1 MPASFRILALLALSG
16 LLLPAAGCGSAFFYP
31 ERKLVWNPAQDNIPY
46 RDIRF
51 ASEDRVPL
59 HGWLM
64 CPRAEAPR
72 GTILFLHGNAENVS
86 THSRAV
92 LWLVEAGYEVFTFDY
107 RGYGLS
113 GGEPDIP
120 GVHRDAKAAVG
131 QLLSLRG
138 ASADRYVVFG
148 QSIGGSIA
156 VYTVATLPPERKPRA
171 LIVDSA
177 FAGYRRIFREK
188 MKSFLITWPF
198 AWPASVFLEDGY
210 SPARWIDKA
219 GPGPVIVIHGT
230 ADGIVPYEHG
240 KELYERAR
248 DPKGIWTIEGGG
260 HISGLRNAEVRAQF
274 LAFLEAW
281 IPAGSGGACAP

>member
-1 MPASFRILALLALSG
+1 MPAPFRIPAFIALLG
-16 LLLPAAGCGSAFFYP
+16 LLLSASGCASAFFYP
-31 ERKLVWNPAQDNIPY
+31 SREQAWSPPQDNIPY
-46 RDIRF
+46 RDVRF
-51 ASEDRVPL
+51 SSEDGVPL

-64 CPRAEAPR
+64 CPRTGAPR
-72 GTILFLHGNAENVS
+72 GTVLFLHGNAENVT
-86 THSRAV
+86 THSRSV
-92 LWLVEAGYEVFTFDY
+92 LWLVDAGYEVFTFDY
-107 RGYGLS
+107 RGFGLS

-120 GVHRDAKAAVG
+120 GVHRDAKAAVSE
-131 QLLSLRG
+131 LLSLPG

-156 VYTVATLPPERKPRA
+156 VHTVATLPPERKPRA

-188 MKSFLITWPF
+188 MKSLLVTWPF

-210 SPARWIDKA
+210 SAERWIAQA

-230 ADGIVPYEHG
+230 ADGIVPYAHG

-248 DPKGIWTIEGGG
+248 DPKGFWTIDGGR
-260 HISGLRNAEVRAQF
+260 HISGLYNAEVRAQF
-274 LAFLEAW
+274 LAFLAAW
-281 IPAGSGGACAP
+281 IPDGSGGACAP